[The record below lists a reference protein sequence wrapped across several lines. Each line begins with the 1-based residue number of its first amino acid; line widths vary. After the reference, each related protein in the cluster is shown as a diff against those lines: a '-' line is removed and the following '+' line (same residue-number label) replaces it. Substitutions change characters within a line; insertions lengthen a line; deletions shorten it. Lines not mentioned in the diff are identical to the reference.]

1 MRGKSKDEN
10 PEVLVNVWENVG
22 GEMKLTEQKPI
33 QRSQFDTMQKLHD
46 FSFLTND
53 GLNYL

>member
-1 MRGKSKDEN
+1 MRGKSQDET

-46 FSFLTND
+46 FSSLTHD

>member
-1 MRGKSKDEN
+1 MRGKSKDET

-33 QRSQFDTMQKLHD
+33 QRSQFDTMQKLQD
-46 FSFLTND
+46 FSSLTND

>member
-46 FSFLTND
+46 FSSLTND